1 MIIALY
7 KNNEHT
13 FNSLVSWW
21 TKGPYSHCELIF
33 RDGMS
38 ASSSYRDGGVRF
50 KRVGYK
56 PANWDFIVL
65 PSLFNE
71 DRAREWFTNHAG
83 MGYDVLGII
92 GFVVGALPEA
102 KGKSFCS
109 ESLLTAIGFNQAYR
123 FYPNHIAPMLM
134 VEPIK
139 GEDFDYQKYGVP
151 RDDT

>member
-7 KNNEHT
+7 KNKQHT
-13 FNSLVSWW
+13 FNRLVSWW

-33 RDGMS
+33 SDGMS
-38 ASSSYRDGGVRF
+38 ASSSFRDKGARV
-50 KRVGYK
+50 KRIGYK

-71 DRAREWFTNHAG
+71 SQAREWFTNHAG
-83 MGYDVLGII
+83 IGYDVLGIA
-92 GFVVGALPEA
+92 GFVVGALPES
-102 KGKSFCS
+102 KGKAFCS
-109 ESLLTAIGFNQAYR
+109 ESLLLAIGFKEAYR

-134 VEPIK
+134 ADVIR
-139 GEDFDYQKYGVP
+139 GEDFNFTKYGVP